1 MMTDHPHKTL
11 QRMETMLRRCRRRIM
26 LARLSARLRE
36 GLEFYLACL
45 LAIAGFFLLFRI
57 VACAVGVPATHD
69 WMVALWAAV
78 IFGSVIFG
86 RALLSGVWGN
96 PIHADSNSTRSAA
109 ERLDLSQSTHNRIAT
124 AVALLQQCDN
134 NNCVDRVAGGDDSPF
149 AEAAIRDGLEYLER
163 LQAEQPHTEAS
174 ATSWHRKGVWLTL
187 SLAMVLAG
195 QFLEAETRMRSGG
208 ETSGEEPA
216 MSDSTPPCLGVLA
229 SLDHEPAT
237 VAPDIAIK
245 PNGRITNRDDR
256 QPVGDTSA
264 RDDAP
269 AESDT
274 GRRAEPDKE
283 THSEG
288 PAGQHA
294 SGKSRSSQSSSNSR
308 SAASGVG
315 AKSEPGTTEPAKGTK
330 PRDGKKPTVGQPKVD
345 QKNQKGGSIN
355 ARGSS
360 GSSSMRTAQNEWSG
374 EVKARSSDS
383 DEFEQEEEPDD
394 EMDPDK
400 QRLGVQPAL
409 KSRTSRLSRELS
421 LAMGTGLSNDMMKG
435 RGGANAPKKARG
447 TATMIM
453 GVPVPGFVKGRL
465 LPGPTKSTQE
475 EVEPSP
481 REGDYAA
488 ASQLQQATPE
498 ESPQQRYRP
507 SAAMSVQ
514 ARDYLIKYHAE
525 SENKRNGAATNE

>member
-1 MMTDHPHKTL
+1 MPDHPQDTL
-11 QRMETMLRRCRRRIM
+11 RQMKTMLRRCRRRI
-26 LARLSARLRE
+26 LVAEVSARLRE
-36 GLEFYLACL
+36 GLQFYLACL
-45 LAIAGFFLLFRI
+45 LAIAGLFLLIRV
-57 VACAVGVPATHD
+57 VACAVDMPVTLN
-69 WMVALWAAV
+69 WMHVLSIAV
-78 IFGSVIFG
+78 IFGALIFG
-86 RALLSGVWGN
+86 LAFLSGVWGKL
-96 PIHADSNSTRSAA
+96 IHTAGAA

-124 AVALLQQCDN
+124 AIALLRAD
-134 NNCVDRVAGGDDSPF
+134 DDSPF
-149 AEAAIRDGLEYLER
+149 AEAAIRDGLEYLEK
-163 LQAEQPHTEAS
+163 LQAEQPHVEAS
-174 ATSWHRKGVWLTL
+174 ATSWHRNGAWLTL

-195 QFLEAETRMRSGG
+195 QFLEAERRMPGGG
-208 ETSGEEPA
+208 EPAASG
-216 MSDSTPPCLGVLA
+216 STPVA
-229 SLDHEPAT
+229 NLDHEPAI
-237 VAPDIAIK
+237 VAPDSVLEPK
-245 PNGRITNRDDR
+245 QQVTNRDDR
-256 QPVGDTSA
+256 QPVGDASA
-264 RDDAP
+264 RDDDP
-269 AESDT
+269 GESDT
-274 GRRAEPDKE
+274 GQRAETDKE

-315 AKSEPGTTEPAKGTK
+315 AKSEPGTTEPSKGTK
-330 PRDGKKPTVGQPKVD
+330 PRDAKKQIAGQPKVD

-360 GSSSMRTAQNEWSG
+360 GSNSMRTAQNEWSS
-374 EVKARSSDS
+374 EVKAKSSDS
-383 DEFEQEEEPDD
+383 DDFEQEEEPDE

-400 QRLGVQPAL
+400 QRLGAQPAL

-488 ASQLQQATPE
+488 ASQLQQANPE

-507 SAAMSVQ
+507 SAAMGDQ

-525 SENKRNGAATNE
+525 SEHKRNGAATNE